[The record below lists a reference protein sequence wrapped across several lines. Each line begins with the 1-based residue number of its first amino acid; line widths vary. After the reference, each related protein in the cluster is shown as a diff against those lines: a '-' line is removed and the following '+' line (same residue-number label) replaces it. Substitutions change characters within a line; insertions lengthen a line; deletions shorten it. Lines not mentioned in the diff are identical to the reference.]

1 MESNRNL
8 VLRKPVTLGMVV
20 PGFRDY
26 HWSILPRNSVLSF
39 SQFDALFLRRDIEG
53 MLSILWKTEGEMA
66 FHILQHGH
74 EIYWCNTTHLCMKK
88 EINWGCFQGWRG
100 VAWWKELCTTVWY
113 CKRHAEYLLFFG
125 PVLQKV
131 WYLLSLSVLQ
141 CSTTW
146 FLERSSVI
154 ERFLLHYLMFTQPNL
169 LFQINNPLNL
179 VWSG

>member
-1 MESNRNL
+1 MGVTTYVLLCLKWHSYRSTRLRFNHFVL
-8 VLRKPVTLGMVV
+8 VKIFLPMVNQLTAGLV
-20 PGFRDY
+20 
-26 HWSILPRNSVLSF
+26 NSKNS
-39 SQFDALFLRRDIEG
+39 EPY
-53 MLSILWKTEGEMA
+53 
-66 FHILQHGH
+66 LQHGH
-74 EIYWCNTTHLCMKK
+74 EIYWCNTTHLCMTK